1 MSQWELFKI
10 IYFLLIQKCVERI
23 LIFVCSLKCYITYSK
38 RFIINKNLIILLF
51 EISLKWL
58 KNKNKFI
65 YDLFYEN
72 EKNYE
77 NFFSNKI

>member
-10 IYFLLIQKCVERI
+10 IYFLSIQKCVERI
-23 LIFVCSLKCYITYSK
+23 LIFVWSLKCYITYSK
-38 RFIINKNLIILLF
+38 HFIIHKNLIILLF